1 MKMTLVDPAQ
11 FILWGGSGGL
21 WRTLVFGTVAYFALV
36 VMLRLTGKRTLS
48 KMNAFDLIVTVALG
62 STLASVL
69 LDSSVPLMDG
79 LTALGLLAALQFVI
93 TWASVRSAVVRRL
106 VKSEPTLLAK
116 DGDYLHSAMRI
127 QRVTK
132 DEIDAAIRSGGF
144 GALADVRCVVLETD
158 GKLSVIR

>member
-1 MKMTLVDPAQ
+1 MTLVDPVQAV
-11 FILWGGSGGL
+11 LSGGSGGL
-21 WRTLVFGTVAYFALV
+21 WRTLVFGTVAYIALV

-69 LDSSVPLMDG
+69 LDSSVPLVDG
-79 LTALGLLAALQFVI
+79 LVALGLLVGLQFVI
-93 TWASVRSAVVRRL
+93 TWASVRSALVRRM

-116 DGDYLHSAMRI
+116 DGGYLHAAMRA
-127 QRVTK
+127 QRVTE
-132 DEIDAAIRSGGF
+132 DEIDAAIRSEGF
-144 GALADVRCVVLETD
+144 GKLADVRCVVLETD